1 MNRGKYVILIILLAI
16 TAVIII
22 SIGTAIKENQKL
34 VLQGVIEC
42 REYRI
47 ASKIA
52 GKVETLHVTEGDSVT
67 TGELLYTISTPELQ
81 TKLSQAIAAK
91 DAAIALDKQTITGA
105 RKQQIDAAYS
115 IWQKASAGREL
126 AQKSYERIVNLHAKG
141 VVTTQQ
147 LDEATANLEAMKAT
161 ESAAYAEYSLALA
174 GATKEQK
181 DAAAANVNMAQGA
194 IDEITS
200 YISDGTVFSPISGE
214 VSTVAYYPGEIVGAG
229 FPVVTILDLNDLWAE
244 YNIREDLMSHFT
256 IGSRFNAYIPAIDK
270 YIPLVVS
277 YISPQADFAIW
288 NATRADGGFDIR
300 TFAIRLK
307 PEDKKSKLRPGMS
320 AIIEL

>member
-91 DAAIALDKQTITGA
+91 DAATALDKQTITGA

-307 PEDKKSKLRPGMS
+307 PEDNKSKLRPGMS